1 MARSLTGTQRINSVR
16 EAASTVFSRVRLLT
30 PEDRKQL
37 ADLGEPIAGASSDLI
52 KSTQV
57 PLDGCFIPDEVK
69 NEHYQIASK
78 EHAAEIDAS
87 LGLTVMH
94 VRIDIAMAER
104 LKKLAEHEGVHL
116 NCLLRGAWLDI
127 LERKGF

>member
-1 MARSLTGTQRINSVR
+1 MSQQECGD
-16 EAASTVFSRVRLLT
+16 EACWV
-30 PEDRKQL
+30 
-37 ADLGEPIAGASSDLI
+37 SD
-52 KSTQV
+52 
-57 PLDGCFIPDEVK
+57 
-69 NEHYQIASK
+69 K
-78 EHAAEIDAS
+78 EHAAEIDAA

-127 LERKGF
+127 LDRKGF